1 MAGKSADI
9 QHPLDSLA
17 AARDAGLRYVDDT
30 RPGITRKPRGR
41 HFSYF
46 YPDGKPIKDK
56 SELGR
61 IKALAIPPAYRDVWV
76 CPIPNG
82 HIQATARDARGR
94 KQYRYHK
101 RWREVRD
108 EAKFHR
114 MAAFGA
120 ALPKIRKAVAR
131 DLRSKGLTRA
141 KILAVAVTFLE
152 RTAIR
157 VGNEEYRRSNGS
169 FGLTTLRTRHVRVRG
184 STIQVKFRGKTGKEQ
199 VVALDDAR
207 LAKIIR
213 RCRDLPGQELFTYQ
227 DDDGTSHAITS
238 EDVNAYIREISGD
251 DFSAKDFRTWAG
263 TLECIRNLAKPAE
276 DAIEAKHNVKEAL
289 ACVASR
295 LGNTVAVCRKAYV
308 HPAVL
313 DVYSRYLRLPSSPRS
328 ERAVLKLIRSCE
340 KALDTKTQLKAS
352 LRLLRAT

>member
-1 MAGKSADI
+1 M
-9 QHPLDSLA
+9 
-17 AARDAGLRYVDDT
+17 RYVDDT
-30 RPGITRKPRGR
+30 RPGITRKLRGR

-46 YPDGKPIKDK
+46 HPDGKPIKDK

-120 ALPKIRKAVAR
+120 ALPAIRKAVAR
-131 DLRSKGLTRA
+131 DFRTKGLTRE
-141 KILAVAVTFLE
+141 KVLAVAVTFLE

-169 FGLTTLRTRHVRVRG
+169 FGLTTLRSRHVRVRG

-199 VVALDDAR
+199 TVALDDAR

-213 RCRDLPGQELFTYQ
+213 RCRDLPGQELFEYQ
-227 DDDGTSHAITS
+227 DDDGMVHAITS

-251 DFSAKDFRTWAG
+251 DFSAKDFRTWVG
-263 TLECIRNLAKPAE
+263 TLECIRNLTKPAE
-276 DAIEAKHNVKEAL
+276 DAAQAKHNVKEAL
-289 ACVASR
+289 ACVASQ
-295 LGNTVAVCRKAYV
+295 LGNTIAVCRKAYV

-313 DVYSRYLRLPSSPRS
+313 DVYSRYLRLPSTPRS
-328 ERAVLKLIRSCE
+328 ERAVLKLIAACE
-340 KALDTKTQLKAS
+340 KALDTKTQLKTS
-352 LRLLRAT
+352 LRLLKAT

>member
-1 MAGKSADI
+1 M
-9 QHPLDSLA
+9 
-17 AARDAGLRYVDDT
+17 
-30 RPGITRKPRGR
+30 RGR
-41 HFSYF
+41 HFAYF
-46 YPDGKPIKDK
+46 YPDGKPVKDK

-61 IKALAIPPAYRDVWV
+61 ITALAIPPAYRDVWV

-101 RWREVRD
+101 RWQEVRD

-131 DLRSKGLTRA
+131 DLRAKGLTRE

-157 VGNEEYRRSNGS
+157 IGNEEYRRTNGS
-169 FGLTTLRTRHVRVRG
+169 FGLTTLRARHVHVRG
-184 STIQVKFRGKTGKEQ
+184 SKIAVKFRGKTGKEQ
-199 VVALDDAR
+199 TVALDDAR
-207 LAKIIR
+207 LARIIR
-213 RCRDLPGQELFTYQ
+213 QCRDLPGQELFEYQ
-227 DDDGTSHAITS
+227 DDDGTIHAITS

-251 DFSAKDFRTWAG
+251 DFSAKDFRTWSG
-263 TLECIRNLAKPAE
+263 TIECIRHLAKPAE
-276 DAIEAKHNVKEAL
+276 DAARAKHNVKEAL
-289 ACVASR
+289 ACVALH
-295 LGNTVAVCRKAYV
+295 LGNTAAVCRKAYV
-308 HPAVL
+308 HPAVI
-313 DVYSRYLRLPSSPRS
+313 DVYSRYLRLPSNPRG
-328 ERAVLKLIRSCE
+328 ERSVLRLLRQCE

-352 LRLLRAT
+352 LKLYATT